1 MILETLA
8 TLGALAGG
16 AAATRYLWRKASGSA
31 TEAER
36 LHAQVLIEQARHQH
50 ALPPQSYSSHL
61 HYAPHQRVD
70 SAASSPS
77 VEVRPGDT
85 VQAPEPALPG
95 ALDLLAL
102 NHTPDKHNI
111 LLGVAP
117 GGQQITV
124 SANRLV
130 HVAVAGATG
139 SGKTNTSRLLLAQL
153 LASGVRCLVANPHHT
168 DYDAASGEDWQP
180 ITSRLHLAP
189 ARNERDIGALL
200 HWLAVEEITKRL
212 ERREAKQ
219 RPGAPIVLFLDEL
232 PVIAAD
238 VEGAVP
244 HLTKLLRQGRALGL
258 FVAGASQ
265 DFLVKTLGGGS
276 GVRDCYR
283 TAAYSGGDVVSA
295 ASLLDMSR
303 KDIAA
308 VEGELGGGVALL
320 RSHATTPARL
330 VRVPYVSNEALYR
343 LLPDN
348 LHQQAPSM
356 PRVNPAAHQQR
367 DGIQHDAVCASPPAG
382 DRPDVCQFDAEQAAA
397 ASAPARGKPVSVEA
411 ERALA
416 LLMAGKSTTEI
427 TEELR
432 GVNSR
437 QGGKYRAAA
446 NEIHELLREALAA
459 HGVAPDTLE
468 REASA

>member
-1 MILETLA
+1 MILEALA
-8 TLGALAGG
+8 TLAALASG
-16 AAATRYLWRKASGSA
+16 AAATRYLWRLASGAA

-50 ALPPQSYSSHL
+50 ALPPQNLHLSSN
-61 HYAPHQRVD
+61 YAPRG
-70 SAASSPS
+70 AGGAP

-85 VQAPEPALPG
+85 AQSPEHALPG
-95 ALDLLAL
+95 AMDLLTL
-102 NHTPDKHNI
+102 NHIPDKHNI

-117 GGQQITV
+117 GGKKVTV
-124 SANRLV
+124 SANQLV
-130 HVAVAGATG
+130 HVALAGSTG

-168 DYDAASGEDWQP
+168 DFDAASGEDWQP
-180 ITSRLHLAP
+180 ISSRLHLAP
-189 ARNERDIGALL
+189 ARTERDIGALL
-200 HWLAVEEITKRL
+200 NWLAVEELSKRL
-212 ERREAKQ
+212 ERREAK
-219 RPGAPIVLFLDEL
+219 RHPGAPMVLFLDEL

-244 HLTKLLRQGRALGL
+244 LLTKLLRQGRALGL

-283 TAAYSGGDVVSA
+283 TACYSGGDVVSA
-295 ASLLDMSR
+295 ASLLDMPR
-303 KDIAA
+303 KDITTF
-308 VEGELGGGVALL
+308 EGELGGGVVLL
-320 RSHATTPARL
+320 RSAATTPASL

-348 LHQQAPSM
+348 LHQQAASM
-356 PRVNPAAHQQR
+356 PRVNPAAHQQH
-367 DGIQHDAVCASPPAG
+367 GSIQCDSAHASTPAA
-382 DRPDVCQFDAEQAAA
+382 DRPDIGQFDAEQAAA

-411 ERALA
+411 ERALS
-416 LLMAGKSTTEI
+416 LLMAGQNTSQI
-427 TEELR
+427 TEALR

-437 QGGKYRAAA
+437 QGGRYRQAA

-468 REASA
+468 REVSA

>member
-8 TLGALAGG
+8 TLAALGTG
-16 AAATRYLWRKASGSA
+16 AAGVRYLWRIASNEDRKRELEAYTRVSIARA
-31 TEAER
+31 T
-36 LHAQVLIEQARHQH
+36 HQH
-50 ALPPQSYSSHL
+50 ALPPQTLHL
-61 HYAPHQRVD
+61 NSHYAPHTRTT
-70 SAASSPS
+70 SAAP
-77 VEVRPGDT
+77 VEVLPGDT
-85 VQAPEPALPG
+85 AHEPEPEPALPG
-95 ALDLLAL
+95 TMDLLTL
-102 NHTPDKHNI
+102 NHTPDKNSI

-117 GGQQITV
+117 GGQLISV
-124 SANRLV
+124 SANKLV
-130 HVAVAGATG
+130 HVALAGSTG

-189 ARNERDIGALL
+189 ARTERDIGAML
-200 HWLAVEEITKRL
+200 HWLAVEEMSKRL

-219 RPGAPIVLFLDEL
+219 HPGVPIVLFLDEL

-244 HLTKLLRQGRALGL
+244 LLTKLLRQGRALGL

-283 TAAYSGGDVVSA
+283 TACYSGGDVVSA
-295 ASLLDMSR
+295 ASLLDMPR
-303 KDIAA
+303 KDINA
-308 VEGELGGGVALL
+308 VEGALGGGAVLL
-320 RSHATTPARL
+320 RSAATTPARL

-343 LLPDN
+343 LLPDD
-348 LHQQAPSM
+348 LHQHAPSM
-356 PRVNPAAHQQR
+356 PRVNPEEHLQTN
-367 DGIQHDAVCASPPAG
+367 GKQHDTVHASTMQDIG
-382 DRPDVCQFDAEQAAA
+382 KVDAEQAAA

-411 ERALA
+411 ERALS

-437 QGGKYRAAA
+437 QGSKYRQAA

-459 HGVAPDTLE
+459 HGVAPDMLE
-468 REASA
+468 REVSA